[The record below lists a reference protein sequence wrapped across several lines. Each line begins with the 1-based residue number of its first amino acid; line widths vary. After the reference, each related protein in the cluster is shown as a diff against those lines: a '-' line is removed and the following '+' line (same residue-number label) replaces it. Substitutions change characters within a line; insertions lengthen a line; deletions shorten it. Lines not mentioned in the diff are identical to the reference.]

1 MIRRLLPALL
11 VAISACSNAVPEAE
25 PFLGVWASQ
34 GWGIILHVH
43 EGDADVYETSATHCL
58 RASSGSARN
67 IDDFVTLDGAR
78 LVLTD
83 GGRVVY
89 FVALPDLPAA
99 CSTTLDASPQAVLGA
114 VVTAVEEH
122 FHPGVDPEWAGR
134 VAALTPPPA
143 GDDAALLAA
152 ITELLT
158 PLRDPAIALQPGAG
172 PIWAPSP
179 GGAGS
184 ALAAA
189 LRAGTLLPG
198 ATIAGAGG
206 IVAFDL
212 GGGVQYL
219 GLLRLGGSA
228 DSSSGSQRVI
238 AAALDQ
244 TLRHAS
250 GLILDLRAATTGAEV
265 DALLVATRFV
275 TARTVVATIE
285 GRVDDGGGRIHAGE
299 AVVNPMPTG
308 PFPGRVVVLIGP
320 GTAGPAELLAL
331 ALAPLTNVVILGEP
345 TAGSPRSPLVRT
357 LPNGWVLG
365 VPNTEVTVD
374 GVPRVGNPLIP
385 DETAVLTVEDVAAGR
400 DPGLEAA
407 LAVIGS

>member
-1 MIRRLLPALL
+1 MRRLLPALL
-11 VAISACSNAVPEAE
+11 LAITACSNAVPEAE
-25 PFLGVWASQ
+25 PFLGVWVSQ

-43 EGDADVYETSATHCL
+43 DGDADVYETSASHCL
-58 RASSGSARN
+58 LASSGSARN
-67 IDDFVTLDGAR
+67 IDDFVRLDGAR

-89 FVALPDLPAA
+89 FVPLPDLPTA
-99 CSTTLDASPQAVLGA
+99 CVATLDASPQAVLEA

-122 FHPGVDPEWAGR
+122 FHPGVDPGWAAR
-134 VAALTPPPA
+134 VAALTPPPV
-143 GDDAALLAA
+143 GEDAALRAA
-152 ITELLT
+152 ITELLA
-158 PLRDPAIALQPGAG
+158 PLGDPEIALQSGAG
-172 PIWAPSP
+172 PIWGPSP

-189 LRAGTLLPG
+189 LRDGTLLPG
-198 ATIAGAGG
+198 ATIAGADG
-206 IVAFDL
+206 IVSFDL
-212 GGGVQYL
+212 GGGAQYL
-219 GLLRLGGSA
+219 GLLRLGGFA

-244 TLRHAS
+244 TLRDAS
-250 GLILDLRAATTGAEV
+250 ALVLDLRAATTGAEV

-275 TARTVVATIE
+275 TAATVVATIE
-285 GRVDDGGGRIHAGE
+285 ARADDVGGRIQAGE
-299 AVVNPMPTG
+299 ALVNPMPTG
-308 PFPGRVVVLIGP
+308 PFSGRVVVLVGP

-374 GVPRVGNPLIP
+374 GVPRVRNPLVP
-385 DETAVLTVEDVAAGR
+385 EVTAVLTVEDVAAGR

-407 LAVIGS
+407 LAAIGS